1 MPPVIET
8 ERSPLDSRP
17 VTPVEIGLLG
27 PLRVVFDGQPIALPG
42 ERLPVLLAVLAL
54 SAGQAVPAERIAT
67 AVWGVDS
74 AVDARTNVQTSVRR
88 LRRLLG
94 DAAVQTRG
102 AGYALVVA
110 PEAVDALRFSALLDA
125 GRVEEA
131 LALWLGDPF
140 DGLRSDWLDQTYGV
154 RLRERYLEA
163 VERHGDV
170 AVLVDLADQ
179 HPLRESLW
187 ARLLEGLRSE
197 GRDAEA
203 LERYEQ
209 LRRRLADEL
218 GVDPSPELRALHA
231 SLLAGERP
239 ARAAPRQLPA
249 DPASF
254 SGREAELAALAAL
267 PAGPVIISGTAGVG
281 KTTLAVRWAHQ
292 IAERFPD
299 GQLYVDLRG
308 FDPSEP
314 PLAPSEALRDFLEA
328 LQVPRR
334 QVPQSPSAQA
344 ALYRSLL
351 AGTRT
356 LVVLDNARDA
366 GQVAPLLPGAA
377 GCLAL
382 ITTRNQLPGLVT
394 GAGARP
400 LGLGLLDA
408 EQAQRLLA
416 SRLRSGRTDAAPA
429 DVAALAERCAGL
441 PLALAIVAAR
451 AVARPGYALAA
462 LDAELAEAGL
472 DGFDAGDALS
482 SARTV
487 FSWSYRSLS
496 EPAARAFRLLALHPG
511 PDIGPGAAASLAG
524 GDVRRELAEL
534 ARAHLVLD
542 SSPGRYAFHDLLREY
557 ARELGADD
565 EAARVRLLD
574 HYVHTA
580 RAADQLLFSHGE
592 TIAVDPPADG
602 VVVPALGSEDE
613 ALAWFESERS
623 ALLALLR
630 LDEPVHVCQLAWATH
645 VYLHRQGHWHD
656 RVAAQHAAVEAA
668 RRLGSEAA
676 ESRSRRFLGF
686 AYADLGRFADA
697 HVHLDGALA
706 LAPTTIDRAWTEHYR
721 DLTFAS
727 QGDTDA
733 ALEAARSASE
743 LFRVAGDVAGEAM
756 ALSNLARYSGRLGAE
771 SALADGERALAL
783 HRLVGNR
790 AYEAHTLACLAEMQA
805 RNGEI
810 ASAESGYRQALVV
823 FAELGDRFGEA
834 STYARL
840 AVLVDDA
847 EARSRAEAILHELDH
862 PAAAQIASR
871 LR

>member
-1 MPPVIET
+1 MA
-8 ERSPLDSRP
+8 P

-27 PLRVVFDGQPIALPG
+27 PLRVVIDGRAVALPDG
-42 ERLPVLLAVLAL
+42 RLPVLLAVLAL
-54 SAGQAVPAERIAT
+54 SAGQTVPAERIAT

-74 AVDARTNVQTSVRR
+74 TVDARTNVQSNVRR

-94 DAAVQTRG
+94 DSAVRTHG

-110 PEAVDALRFSALLDA
+110 PEAVDALRFGALLDA

-131 LALWLGDPF
+131 LTLWRGDPF
-140 DGLRSDWLDQTYGV
+140 DGLRSDWLDQAYGV
-154 RLRERYLEA
+154 RLWERYLDA
-163 VERHGDV
+163 VERRGDV
-170 AVLVDLADQ
+170 AALVELADR

-187 ARLLEGLRSE
+187 ARLLEVLRSE

-218 GVDPSPELRALHA
+218 GVDPSPELRDLYA

-249 DPASF
+249 DTASF
-254 SGREAELAALAAL
+254 SGRETELAALGAL
-267 PAGPVIISGTAGVG
+267 PAGPVVISGTAGVG
-281 KTTLAVRWAHQ
+281 KTTLAVHWAHQ
-292 IAERFPD
+292 VAERFPD

-314 PLAPSEALRDFLEA
+314 PLAPSEALREFLEA

-334 QVPQSPSAQA
+334 QVPPSPSAQA

-351 AGTRT
+351 ADTRT

-366 GQVAPLLPGAA
+366 GQVAPLLPGAP
-377 GCLAL
+377 GCLAVV
-382 ITTRNQLPGLVT
+382 TSRNQLPGLVT

-400 LGLGLLDA
+400 LGLDLLDA

-416 SRLRSGRTDAAPA
+416 SRLGPGQAEAAPA
-429 DVAALAERCAGL
+429 DVAGLAERCAGL

-451 AVARPGYALAA
+451 AVLRPGYALAA
-462 LDAELAEAGL
+462 LGAELAEAGL
-472 DGFDAGDALS
+472 DGFDAGDAMS

-496 EPAARAFRLLALHPG
+496 EPAARVFRLLALHPG
-511 PDIGPGAAASLAG
+511 PDVGLDAAASLAG
-524 GDVRRELAEL
+524 GNVRREVAEL
-534 ARAHLVLD
+534 ARAHLVVEPT
-542 SSPGRYAFHDLLREY
+542 PGRYAFHDLLRAY
-557 ARELGADD
+557 ARELGAGD
-565 EAARVRLLD
+565 EAALPRMLD

-580 RAADQLLFSHGE
+580 RAADRLLFSHGE
-592 TIAVDPPADG
+592 TIPVDAPADG
-602 VVVPALGSEDE
+602 VVVSALGSEDE
-613 ALAWFESERS
+613 ALAWFDTERS

-630 LDEPVHVCQLAWATH
+630 LDEPAYVCQLAWATH

-697 HVHLDGALA
+697 HLHLDRALA
-706 LAPTTIDRAWTEHYR
+706 LAPDPIDRAWTEHYR
-721 DLTFAS
+721 DLTFGL
-727 QGDTDA
+727 QGDKVA
-733 ALEAARSASE
+733 ALEAARSALE
-743 LFRVAGDVAGEAM
+743 LFRAAGDVAGEAM
-756 ALSNLARYSGRLGAE
+756 ALSDLAWYSGQLGAAE
-771 SALADGERALAL
+771 SALADGKLALAL
-783 HRLVGNR
+783 HRQVGNR
-790 AYEAHTLACLAEMQA
+790 AYEAHTLACLAETYA
-805 RNGEI
+805 SRAEV
-810 ASAESGYRQALVV
+810 ASAESAYRQALVV

-840 AVLVDDA
+840 ADLVDDA
-847 EARSRAEAILHELDH
+847 DARRRAEAILREFDH
-862 PAAAQIASR
+862 PAAAQLASK